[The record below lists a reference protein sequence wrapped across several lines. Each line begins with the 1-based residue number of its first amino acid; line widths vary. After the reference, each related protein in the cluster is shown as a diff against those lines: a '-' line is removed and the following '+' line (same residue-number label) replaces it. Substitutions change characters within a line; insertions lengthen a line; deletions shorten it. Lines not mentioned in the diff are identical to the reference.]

1 MQQTNL
7 ILGRMTCSTSCLYML
22 NVEIKMA
29 DISSSSINRINGMC
43 KSNLSLHHVLPL
55 CCRNTDNGLFKTDTY

>member
-7 ILGRMTCSTSCLYML
+7 ILGRMTCSTSCLYVL

-29 DISSSSINRINGMC
+29 DINRINGMC
-43 KSNLSLHHVLPL
+43 KSNVSLHHVLPL